1 MNGEG
6 FAFFRWRVMCHP
18 GIGDDMEWWGYWK
31 YYDFEMWRSS
41 QGKEV
46 KP

>member
-1 MNGEG
+1 MNGEA
-6 FAFFRWRVMCHP
+6 FAFFRWRVMRHP
-18 GIGDDMEWWGYWK
+18 YVGGDAAWWA
-31 YYDFEMWRSS
+31 YYRRLDFDIWRSS